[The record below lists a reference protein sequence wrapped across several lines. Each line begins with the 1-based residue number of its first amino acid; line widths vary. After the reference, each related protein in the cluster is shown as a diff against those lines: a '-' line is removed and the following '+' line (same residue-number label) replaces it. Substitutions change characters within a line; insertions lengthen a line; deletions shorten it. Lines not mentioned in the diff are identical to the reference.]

1 MGADGAVPG
10 AGRHD
15 GPGGSREAPRH
26 VVTVRALVTGGNGF
40 VARWAIQAMLQRGW
54 TITAGIIGDPPPKDV
69 LSEEERA
76 SVIWLP
82 LDVTRQSDVA
92 EVVDRAAADAVL
104 HLAAISHVPDA
115 TSNPGYAYEVN
126 TVGTVR
132 LLTEVRRHRVAG
144 TADPIV
150 LVIGSAEQYGR
161 HEINEMPLH
170 EGMEQRP
177 LTLYAAS
184 KAAQEVAALQAYRSD
199 GVRVICTRSFNHS
212 GIGHGSHFLLPSLI
226 TRALALPGRGG
237 VLQIGNG
244 DTVRD
249 YLHVRDAVDAYLA
262 LFEHGVTGEAY
273 NVSSGEGVSVRALA
287 VAVLDKLGV
296 EAEITS
302 SAALARPVDVP
313 IQVGSNSKLRHATG
327 WAPRRT
333 RDDIINDLIHA
344 ATF

>member
-1 MGADGAVPG
+1 
-10 AGRHD
+10 
-15 GPGGSREAPRH
+15 
-26 VVTVRALVTGGNGF
+26 VTTRVLVTGGNGF
-40 VARWAIQAMLQRGW
+40 VARWAIRAMLQRGW
-54 TITAGIIGDPPPKDV
+54 TVTAGGIGSPPPVDV
-69 LSEEERA
+69 LSDDERA
-76 SVIWLP
+76 AVTWLS
-82 LDVTRQSDVA
+82 LDVTSQSDVA
-92 EVVDRAAADAVL
+92 TAVDRASADAVL

-115 TSNPGYAYEVN
+115 TRNPGYAYEVN

-161 HEINEMPLH
+161 HEINEMPIH
-170 EGMEQRP
+170 EAAEQRP

-184 KAAQEVAALQAYRSD
+184 KVAQEVAALQSYRSD

-212 GIGHGSHFLLPSLI
+212 GVGHGAHFLLPSLV
-226 TRALALPGRGG
+226 TRALALPARGG

-249 YLHVRDAVDAYLA
+249 YLHVRDAVEAYLA
-262 LFEHGVTGEAY
+262 LLEHGAAGDAY
-273 NVSSGEGVSVRALA
+273 NVCSGEGVSVRALA
-287 VAVLDKLGV
+287 AAVLGRLRI

-302 SAALARPVDVP
+302 SVALARPVDVP
-313 IQVGSNSKLRHATG
+313 IQVGDNRKLRRATG

-333 RDDIINDLIHA
+333 RDDIIDDLIHA
-344 ATF
+344 ATH